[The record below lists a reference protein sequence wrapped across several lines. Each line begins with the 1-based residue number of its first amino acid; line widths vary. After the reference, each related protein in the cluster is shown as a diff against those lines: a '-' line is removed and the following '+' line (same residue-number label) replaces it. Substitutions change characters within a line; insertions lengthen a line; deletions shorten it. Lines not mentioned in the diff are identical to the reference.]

1 MIFFVL
7 FCSFSF
13 LLVREGEKAELEL
26 ICGTAAVQVQWYIIL
41 VQYQQGTLF
50 DFIIIRERQEMKL
63 LNCAGL
69 FELIMSVI

>member
-1 MIFFVL
+1 MTFFCFIL
-7 FCSFSF
+7 QLQF